1 MLYSLSKTTFNKET
15 LLKVAYLWQNDF
27 NIVISEDDNNFLLN
41 IESKT
46 QEVQFDFS
54 VFNSTLQEQQLRE
67 TLNNQ
72 FGMLRENIYSKAF
85 EHFSR

>member
-1 MLYSLSKTTFNKET
+1 MLYSLSKTTFNKEVI
-15 LLKVAYLWQNDF
+15 LKVAYLWQEDF
-27 NIVISEDDNNFLLN
+27 NIAISEDNNNFLLN

-46 QEVQFDFS
+46 QKVQFDFS
-54 VFNSTLQEQQLRE
+54 AFNSTLQEQQLRE

-72 FGMLRENIYSKAF
+72 FGILRESIYNKAF